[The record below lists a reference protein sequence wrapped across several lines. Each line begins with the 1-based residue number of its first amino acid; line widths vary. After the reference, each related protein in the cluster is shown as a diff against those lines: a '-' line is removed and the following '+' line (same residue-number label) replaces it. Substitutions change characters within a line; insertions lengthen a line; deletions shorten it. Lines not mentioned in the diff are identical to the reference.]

1 MAAFLLYE
9 DAGGLPFSRRLI
21 EHIQNKDANKFE
33 SFDDVALMCFD
44 FLDIADINK
53 ETSKIT
59 ICQTAQQ
66 LWFVLEDPALLG
78 SMAARVRPD
87 LSPGRELFAFF
98 SSLLENDLDAMEDL
112 EERITDMEDVLLKD
126 NRSDYTLGIIA
137 FRKELLRLRRYY
149 DQLTQMFDGILENEN
164 HFIADEDLRYFRFL
178 DQRADRLL
186 AHIVNLRDY
195 ITQLREAYQAQIDIE
210 QNRLMK
216 IFTVVTSIFLP
227 LTLIAGWYG
236 MNLKMPEVDWQY
248 GYPYVIALS
257 IAVVCVMI
265 YVFKR
270 NRWF

>member
-1 MAAFLLYE
+1 MAVFLLYD
-9 DAGGLPFSRRLI
+9 DAASLPFSRRLI
-21 EHIQNKDANKFE
+21 EHIQKKDANKFE
-33 SFDDVALMCFD
+33 SFENVALMCFD
-44 FLDIADINK
+44 FLDIADINR

-59 ICQTAQQ
+59 ICQTAER
-66 LWFVLEDPALLG
+66 LYFILEDRALLEP
-78 SMAARVRPD
+78 MMARVKPD
-87 LSPGRELFAFF
+87 LPPDKELYTFFA
-98 SSLLENDLDAMEDL
+98 SLMRNDLDAMEDL

-137 FRKELLRLRRYY
+137 FRKELLRLRKYY
-149 DQLTQMFDGILENEN
+149 DQLTQLFDGILENEN
-164 HFIADEDLRYFRFL
+164 RFIADDDLRYFRFL

-195 ITQLREAYQAQIDIE
+195 ITQVREAYQAQIDIE

-236 MNLKMPEVDWQY
+236 MNLKMPETGWDF

-257 IAVVCVMI
+257 AAVVGVM
-265 YVFKR
+265 VFIFKK
-270 NRWF
+270 NKWF